1 MFPVRSEGS
10 KTLDFIDF
18 FHLLYENVTNL
29 LDLRKQ
35 MLRNEAACNPI
46 LRPSIME
53 RTIEL

>member
-1 MFPVRSEGS
+1 MFPVSSKGS
-10 KTLDFIDF
+10 KTLDLIDF